1 MQERFLDGL
10 WMEER
15 KRGKE
20 KGEKGGGKN
29 WVLRG
34 ERIGPNVGQN
44 LRWRMKRSGGKGRV
58 VKGTERREG
67 GGRRGGILAGE
78 IGKGGGRGRF
88 GKGKSGLLMRRC

>member
-1 MQERFLDGL
+1 
-10 WMEER
+10 
-15 KRGKE
+15 
-20 KGEKGGGKN
+20 
-29 WVLRG
+29 
-34 ERIGPNVGQN
+34 
-44 LRWRMKRSGGKGRV
+44 MKRSGGKGRV

>member
-1 MQERFLDGL
+1 
-10 WMEER
+10 MEER

-29 WVLRG
+29 WVLKG
-34 ERIGPNVGQN
+34 ERIGPNVDQN

-67 GGRRGGILAGE
+67 GGRRGGILAGG

-88 GKGKSGLLMRRC
+88 GKGTSRLLMRRC